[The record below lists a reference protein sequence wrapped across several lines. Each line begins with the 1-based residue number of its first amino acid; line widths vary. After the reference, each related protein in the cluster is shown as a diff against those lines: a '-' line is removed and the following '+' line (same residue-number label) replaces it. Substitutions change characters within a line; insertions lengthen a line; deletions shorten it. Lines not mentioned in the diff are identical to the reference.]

1 VRVLT
6 NSLAL
11 NDAPAAH
18 VGDSR
23 YRKLLV
29 VGSMNL
35 DLRSQLQNS
44 EVAVLIRNASLAKQA
59 LQMIEP
65 AMMSGAYR
73 VESVDQEL
81 VWRAPQGSALQDS
94 TTEPD
99 ASAGLKL
106 LLKLLGPFA
115 PEEML

>member
-18 VGDSR
+18 VGASR

-44 EVAVLIRNASLAKQA
+44 EVASY
-59 LQMIEP
+59 
-65 AMMSGAYR
+65 AMLR
-73 VESVDQEL
+73 
-81 VWRAPQGSALQDS
+81 WPN
-94 TTEPD
+94 
-99 ASAGLKL
+99 
-106 LLKLLGPFA
+106 
-115 PEEML
+115 